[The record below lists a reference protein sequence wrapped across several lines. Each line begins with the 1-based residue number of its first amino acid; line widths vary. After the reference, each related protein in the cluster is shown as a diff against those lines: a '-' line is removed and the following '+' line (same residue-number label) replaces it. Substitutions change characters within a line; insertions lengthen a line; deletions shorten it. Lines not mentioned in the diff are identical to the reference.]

1 LKQDISIQSRQDN
14 GAYSLFFIDNN
25 AHTAAA
31 YLDLYAQTFTAD
43 YNDFVP
49 MNSVSYLLSDTAY
62 QFAIDEDDTGDLS
75 DGDSDV
81 NTWHSD
87 DLEMTALYKGASYH
101 FYNWYSH
108 DYNGTGNF
116 TGTIYVPEAPFE
128 RYVFEYRHYEGQ
140 SLDNGTYYQ
149 YSGEKYEWRKPYATL
164 PSDVSDIAGKQ
175 SLAVDIDHDGSRFTF
190 AGDDLSKVN
199 EYVYELW
206 GDYQLNA
213 TDNATYDWEDISTY
227 NIVCWTWGNPGTE
240 LDVSKLEDETVLPEP
255 VYEYIQSI
263 KKGEL
268 RWDDKYVSLR
278 YYPGISTYEQAIDMH
293 RNDLQDMYERRDVGM
308 WVGGDYWRTT
318 RSDITT
324 PSEIPVPRPF
334 LLWDD
339 DYRTVVRTK

>member
-1 LKQDISIQSRQDN
+1 
-14 GAYSLFFIDNN
+14 
-25 AHTAAA
+25 
-31 YLDLYAQTFTAD
+31 
-43 YNDFVP
+43 
-49 MNSVSYLLSDTAY
+49 
-62 QFAIDEDDTGDLS
+62 
-75 DGDSDV
+75 
-81 NTWHSD
+81 
-87 DLEMTALYKGASYH
+87 
-101 FYNWYSH
+101 
-108 DYNGTGNF
+108 
-116 TGTIYVPEAPFE
+116 
-128 RYVFEYRHYEGQ
+128 
-140 SLDNGTYYQ
+140 
-149 YSGEKYEWRKPYATL
+149 L
-164 PSDVSDIAGKQ
+164 PSDLNDIAGKQ

-240 LDVSKLEDETVLPEP
+240 LDVSKLEDETVLPGP
-255 VYEYIQSI
+255 VYDYIQTI
-263 KKGEL
+263 KSGDL

-278 YYPGISTYEQAIDMH
+278 YYPEISSYEQAIDMH